1 MICTYINEYIVY
13 VLLTEVLPVLV
24 KTMKQFKKVNFYS
37 LIKQMYDDEWLNE
50 SVIAYADIKMTK

>member
-1 MICTYINEYIVY
+1 VY